1 MIITNKQKE
10 ELKSILTE
18 KEFEKLIAL
27 STDISDFEDEL
38 DHLIVT
44 RLDKEL
50 NSTEDYR
57 KLQGLYEEI
66 YNQN

>member
-10 ELKSILTE
+10 ELKSMLTE

-50 NSTEDYR
+50 NPTEDYR
-57 KLQGLYEEI
+57 RLQVLYEEI

>member
-50 NSTEDYR
+50 NPTEDYR
-57 KLQGLYEEI
+57 KLQVLYEEI

>member
-1 MIITNKQKE
+1 MIVTNKQKE

-50 NSTEDYR
+50 NPTEDYR
-57 KLQGLYEEI
+57 KLQVLYEEI

>member
-27 STDISDFEDEL
+27 SNDISDFEDEL
-38 DHLIVT
+38 DHLIAT

-50 NSTEDYR
+50 NPTEEYR
-57 KLQGLYEEI
+57 KLQALYEEI

>member
-50 NSTEDYR
+50 NPTGDYR

>member
-1 MIITNKQKE
+1 MTITNKQKE

-50 NSTEDYR
+50 NPTEDYR
-57 KLQGLYEEI
+57 KLQVLYEEI

>member
-18 KEFEKLIAL
+18 KEFEKLMAL

-50 NSTEDYR
+50 NPTEDYR
-57 KLQGLYEEI
+57 KLQVLYEEI

>member
-50 NSTEDYR
+50 NPTEDYR
-57 KLQGLYEEI
+57 KLQVLYEEI
-66 YNQN
+66 YKQN